1 VRSQIDQVVCPS
13 CGCLCDDLT
22 VDVQDGR
29 VVQVRQACG
38 DGRALFMTYDPAPR
52 PPTVE
57 GRAASWEAAIAEA
70 ARILVQADS
79 PLIYGLSS
87 TSSEAQRQAV
97 ALADWLGAVVDSTSS
112 VCHGPTALAMQ
123 ATGEPTCTLGAV
135 RDRADLV
142 IFWGCNP
149 AESHPRHLARYSLTA
164 RGGRTPRARA
174 NRTAVV
180 VDVRPTSTTRT
191 ADLFLQ
197 VTPGGD
203 YEALSVLRALVAGRR
218 IRCKQAGGV
227 PLAHWRDLAERM
239 KACRFGVAF
248 VGVGLTMSPG
258 RDLSVSELLT
268 LVVELNQ
275 HTRFAAVPMR
285 GHGNVAGADQVLGWQ
300 TGYPFAV
307 SFARGFPRYGPGEF
321 SATDLLARDEVDAAL
336 IVASDPTAHLPA
348 AAVRRLAGI
357 PTIVLDPNPSLT
369 TEGARVVLPTA
380 CCGLDGGGTFYRMDG
395 VAIRLRPVLPAQRP
409 SDAKVLGQILT
420 AARQC

>member
-1 VRSQIDQVVCPS
+1 VRSQIDHVVCPS

-22 VDVQDGR
+22 VAVQEGC
-29 VVQVRQACG
+29 VVQVRRACG
-38 DGRALFMTYDPAPR
+38 DGRALFLAYHPAPR
-52 PPTVE
+52 PPMVE
-57 GRAASWEAAIAEA
+57 GRTTSWETAVAEA
-70 ARILVQADS
+70 ARILVRADS

-97 ALADWLGAVVDSTSS
+97 ALADWLGATVDSTSS

-123 ATGEPTCTLGAV
+123 AIGEPTCTLGAV

-164 RGGRTPRARA
+164 RGSRTPQGRKD
-174 NRTAVV
+174 RTAVV
-180 VDVRPTSTTRT
+180 IDVRPTPTTRA

-197 VTPGGD
+197 ITPGGD
-203 YEALSVLRALVAGRR
+203 YEALSVLRALVANRR
-218 IRCKQAGGV
+218 LHCEQAAGV
-227 PLAHWRDLAERM
+227 SLAQWRDLAERM
-239 KACRFGVAF
+239 QTCRFGVAF

-258 RDLSVSELLT
+258 RDLNVSELLA

-307 SFARGFPRYGPGEF
+307 SFARGCPRYGPGEF
-321 SATDLLARDEVDAAL
+321 SATDLLARGEVDAAL
-336 IVASDPTAHLPA
+336 IVASDPVAHLPA
-348 AAVRRLAGI
+348 AAARRLAEI

-369 TEGARVVLPTA
+369 TEVARVVLPTA
-380 CCGLDGGGTFYRMDG
+380 CCGLDGDGTFYRMDG
-395 VAIRLRPVLPAQRP
+395 VAIRLRPVLPARRP
-409 SDAKVLGQILT
+409 SDEQVLSQILE
-420 AARQC
+420 AARRC